1 MTNKVQKVIMT
12 LAELCAILI
21 ILKFIYHAL
30 VDKSAACLIAGVVFS
45 LVTLLLDICRRET
58 EWED

>member
-21 ILKFIYHAL
+21 IMRFIYQAW
-30 VDKSAACLIAGVVFS
+30 VDKSVACLIMGMVFS
-45 LVTLLLDICRRET
+45 LVTLLLDSCRRET
-58 EWED
+58 KWED